1 MNKVWLVFK
10 REYLSRVTKK
20 SFLLTT
26 ILTPLL
32 IPAILGA
39 IIYFAVKEE
48 ESSEKQVVEV
58 LDKSGQIKLK
68 NSSRYDYIYI
78 DGSLESAKQMFQES
92 SHKAL
97 LYIPDLDISNPEG
110 ITVYSKS
117 SLSLTDEESIERGIE
132 RNIEKIKLRDSGI
145 DSTTIANL
153 KSSINLRSIN
163 LSDSG
168 EETES
173 SAGITFGIGY
183 ITGFLIYL
191 LIFIYGAQIM
201 HGVLEEK
208 TSRVVEIL
216 ISSVRPF
223 YLLMGKVIGIAAVGL
238 SQLLI
243 WVVLMTVLTTGV
255 LSYFGL
261 SNPSNVAMESVM
273 QNVDSEELAAVMPN
287 PEAQHIV
294 DMMASIPFGMLAFTF
309 IFYFVGGYLL
319 YGAMFAAVGSAVDS
333 QSDAQQFMFPITIP
347 IIIAFIGLSVFILN
361 DPDSSVSFWLSIIPF
376 TSPIAMM
383 GRISFG
389 LPLWELLLSM
399 VLLIIGFVFT
409 IWVASRIYRIGIL
422 THGSKVS
429 YKVLMKWILMKY

>member
-1 MNKVWLVFK
+1 
-10 REYLSRVTKK
+10 
-20 SFLLTT
+20 
-26 ILTPLL
+26 
-32 IPAILGA
+32 
-39 IIYFAVKEE
+39 
-48 ESSEKQVVEV
+48 
-58 LDKSGQIKLK
+58 
-68 NSSRYDYIYI
+68 
-78 DGSLESAKQMFQES
+78 
-92 SHKAL
+92 
-97 LYIPDLDISNPEG
+97 
-110 ITVYSKS
+110 
-117 SLSLTDEESIERGIE
+117 
-132 RNIEKIKLRDSGI
+132 
-145 DSTTIANL
+145 
-153 KSSINLRSIN
+153 
-163 LSDSG
+163 
-168 EETES
+168 
-173 SAGITFGIGY
+173 
-183 ITGFLIYL
+183 
-191 LIFIYGAQIM
+191 M

-208 TSRVVEIL
+208 TSRVVEVL

-223 YLLMGKVIGIAAVGL
+223 YLLMGKVMGIAAVGL

-243 WVVLMTVLTTGV
+243 WVVLMTVLTTAV

-273 QNVDSEELAAVMPN
+273 QNVDSAELAAAMPN
-287 PEAQHIV
+287 PDAQHIV

-399 VLLIIGFVFT
+399 ALLIGGFIFT

-429 YKVLMKWILMKY
+429 YKVLMKWIMMKY

>member
-39 IIYFAVKEE
+39 IIYFAAKEE
-48 ESSEKQVVEV
+48 ESSEKQVIEV

-78 DGSLESAKQMFQES
+78 DGSLENAKQVFQES

-97 LYIPDLDISNPEG
+97 LYIPDLDMSNPEG
-110 ITVYSKS
+110 IVVYSKS

-132 RNIEKIKLRDSGI
+132 RYIEKIKLRDSGI

-243 WVVLMTVLTTGV
+243 WVVLMTVLTTAV
-255 LSYFGL
+255 LGYFGL

-273 QNVDSEELAAVMPN
+273 QNIDSEELAAAMPN

-399 VLLIIGFVFT
+399 FLLIIGFVFT